1 MMRILLLIGVGGGI
15 GSVFRY
21 LTSVV
26 VNRHFQTIF
35 PWATLIANVLGCLII
50 GLLLGFIERHQ
61 LTNPGLKYFFITGFC
76 GGYTTFSSFASENMS
91 LFQSQNTG
99 IAFLY
104 IAASILTG
112 LFAVWLGLTIA
123 KV

>member
-1 MMRILLLIGVGGGI
+1 MRILLLVGLGGGI

-50 GLLLGFIERHQ
+50 GLLLGFIERYQ

>member
-1 MMRILLLIGVGGGI
+1 MRILLLVGLGGGI

>member
-1 MMRILLLIGVGGGI
+1 MRILLLVGLGGGI

-91 LFQSQNTG
+91 LFQAQNTG
-99 IAFLY
+99 VAFLY

-112 LFAVWLGLTIA
+112 LFAVWLGLVIA
-123 KV
+123 KM

>member
-1 MMRILLLIGVGGGI
+1 MRILLLIGVGGGI